1 MTGPFQILIISA
13 DPQLAPECEAAL
25 ASLPGEAAVVHRVA
39 DARQAVETARNRHPN
54 LAVIE
59 MGRDLARLRAVV
71 ADVAAVSPDTL
82 SVAAFRPEL
91 FDHEVSESAMLIEA
105 LRSGIRDFL
114 RRPVS
119 AVDLGQLVERLS
131 RRDARGPVRWGKL
144 VSFISNKGG
153 VGKSTLAVNTALGLA
168 LRYPERVLL
177 IDTSLQMGV
186 CAAMLDLSPTLTLT
200 DAARERDRLDDLL
213 IRQLATPH
221 RSGLHLL
228 AAPADAVEGAE
239 VDDDLISR
247 VLTLSRRAYDYV
259 IVDTFPIFDS
269 VVMSV
274 VDSSDLVYIVLENV
288 VPDALGSD
296 QITEPARKD
305 RLSARAAT
313 GRHQPLHPP
322 QRLPEAD
329 RCGPQARPRRRSRGS
344 VQPRIDRRGQPGTPL
359 LDVGLAILD
368 GRTAL
373 DGHRRRSDR
382 AFERAS
388 RAQRPEQQPPGVA
401 SSRRSRLT
409 HTGIRPCPSTKHPR
423 NHQANPPPT

>member
-153 VGKSTLAVNTALGLA
+153 VGKSTLAVNTARRTRLA
-168 LRYPERVLL
+168 V
-177 IDTSLQMGV
+177 
-186 CAAMLDLSPTLTLT
+186 
-200 DAARERDRLDDLL
+200 
-213 IRQLATPH
+213 
-221 RSGLHLL
+221 
-228 AAPADAVEGAE
+228 
-239 VDDDLISR
+239 SR
-247 VLTLSRRAYDYV
+247 
-259 IVDTFPIFDS
+259 
-269 VVMSV
+269 
-274 VDSSDLVYIVLENV
+274 
-288 VPDALGSD
+288 
-296 QITEPARKD
+296 
-305 RLSARAAT
+305 ARAADRYVAAD
-313 GRHQPLHPP
+313 GCLCRDARSQPDSDF
-322 QRLPEAD
+322 D
-329 RCGPQARPRRRSRGS
+329 RCRPR
-344 VQPRIDRRGQPGTPL
+344 T
-359 LDVGLAILD
+359 
-368 GRTAL
+368 
-373 DGHRRRSDR
+373 
-382 AFERAS
+382 
-388 RAQRPEQQPPGVA
+388 
-401 SSRRSRLT
+401 
-409 HTGIRPCPSTKHPR
+409 
-423 NHQANPPPT
+423 

>member
-1 MTGPFQILIISA
+1 MTGPFQILIVAA

-25 ASLPGEAAVVHRVA
+25 ASLPGEAPVVHRA
-39 DARQAVETARNRHPN
+39 GDARHAVETARNRHPN

-59 MGRDLARLRAVV
+59 MGSDLARLKAVV
-71 ADVAAVSPDTL
+71 ADLAAVSPDTL

-91 FDHEVSESAMLIEA
+91 FDHEVSESATLIEA

-119 AVDLGQLVERLS
+119 AVDLGQLVERLN
-131 RRDARGPVRWGKL
+131 RHDARGPVHWGKL

-186 CAAMLDLSPTLTLT
+186 CAAMLDLSPALTLT
-200 DAARERDRLDDLL
+200 DTARERDRLDDLL

-221 RSGLHLL
+221 SSGLHLL

-239 VDDDLISR
+239 VNDELISR

-259 IVDTFPIFDS
+259 VVDTFPIFDS
-269 VVMSV
+269 IVMSV

-288 VPDALGSD
+288 VPTLLGATKLLGLLDRIGFPRERQRVVINRYARHSGCLKPMDVAL
-296 QITEPARKD
+296 KLD
-305 RLSARAAT
+305 RDVDHVVPYNRGLIAAANLGRPFSMWASRFSRA
-313 GRHQPLHPP
+313 G
-322 QRLPEAD
+322 QRLIAIVDEVTELSPSRFEANGKSNNRPAPEEAE
-329 RCGPQARPRRRSRGS
+329 RP
-344 VQPRIDRRGQPGTPL
+344 
-359 LDVGLAILD
+359 A
-368 GRTAL
+368 
-373 DGHRRRSDR
+373 
-382 AFERAS
+382 
-388 RAQRPEQQPPGVA
+388 
-401 SSRRSRLT
+401 
-409 HTGIRPCPSTKHPR
+409 
-423 NHQANPPPT
+423 

>member
-1 MTGPFQILIISA
+1 MTGPFQILIIAA

-39 DARQAVETARNRHPN
+39 DARQAVETARSRHPN

-59 MGRDLARLRAVV
+59 MGRDLARLKAVV

-105 LRSGIRDFL
+105 LRCGIRDFL
-114 RRPVS
+114 RRPMS

-131 RRDARGPVRWGKL
+131 RRDARGPVRWGRL

-168 LRYPERVLL
+168 LRNPERVLL

-200 DAARERDRLDDLL
+200 DAARERDRLDDML

-221 RSGLHLL
+221 PSGLHLL

-259 IVDTFPIFDS
+259 VVDTFPIFDS

-288 VPDALGSD
+288 VPTLLGATKLLGLLEKIGFPRERQRVVINRYARHSGCLKPIDVAL
-296 QITEPARKD
+296 KLD
-305 RLSARAAT
+305 RDVDHVVPYNRGLIAAANL
-313 GRHQPLHPP
+313 GRPF
-322 QRLPEAD
+322 
-329 RCGPQARPRRRSRGS
+329 SMW
-344 VQPRIDRRGQPGTPL
+344 
-359 LDVGLAILD
+359 
-368 GRTAL
+368 
-373 DGHRRRSDR
+373 
-382 AFERAS
+382 AS
-388 RAQRPEQQPPGVA
+388 RFSTAGRRLAAVVDEVTELSNGHPELNGKSSKHSASQAAEDPP
-401 SSRRSRLT
+401 
-409 HTGIRPCPSTKHPR
+409 
-423 NHQANPPPT
+423 